1 MIWSLTLYIYGLFR
15 VRDSQLDTTEEG
27 AKETHHS
34 QEFDPAQVLHDEL
47 LTNIGDAIE
56 RRPSKNQ

>member
-1 MIWSLTLYIYGLFR
+1 M
-15 VRDSQLDTTEEG
+15 DTTEEG

-47 LTNIGDAIE
+47 LTYIGDAVE
-56 RRPSKNQ
+56 RRSPKNQ